1 MELDGFDLSM
11 DSLLQLWDK
20 IDAIIA
26 DEDVITVLADIT
38 INDAA
43 VLRLYISN
51 KDWYTPILIKH

>member
-26 DEDVITVLADIT
+26 DEDIITVLADIT

-51 KDWYTPILIKH
+51 KDLYTPVLIEH

>member
-43 VLRLYISN
+43 VLRLYIFN
-51 KDWYTPILIKH
+51 KDLYTPVLIEH